1 VGIDDAEVRR
11 IAGLAQLELD
21 EPTVATMRRQ
31 LQVMLDYVAV
41 LDELDVSGD
50 PVETGPTA
58 TRDALRVDETR
69 PGLSRDEALGGAPD
83 AAEGHVRVPRSLPE
97 S

>member
-31 LQVMLDYVAV
+31 LQKMLDYVAV
-41 LDELDVSGD
+41 LDELDVGDD
-50 PVETGPTA
+50 PVESGPTA
-58 TRDALRVDETR
+58 ERDVLRDDETR
-69 PGLSRDEALGGAPD
+69 PGLSREEALGGAPD
-83 AAEGHVRVPRSLPE
+83 AAEGHFRVPRSLPE